1 MFAHTYS
8 DVSSDIHNHP
18 QEESN
23 PLESASPKDRHRDHD
38 HNPEFQRKVV
48 LFSKK
53 NDGGDK
59 FIPIF
64 ALVAMAGY
72 SSIIGWE
79 LVKQWLP
86 SEQYDSFL

>member
-1 MFAHTYS
+1 MYV
-8 DVSSDIHNHP
+8 DVERHP
-18 QEESN
+18 LKIVKEVEIN
-23 PLESASPKDRHRDHD
+23 NDYNAE
-38 HNPEFQRKVV
+38 